1 MNDDDDKQ
9 GLLDLDD
16 QRLIFR
22 LRIDRIRIRLANQ
35 LVTNKWEEGPHQQSY
50 YEINISHFNTIF
62 TKEMSMTKTTSKT
75 IAVNLQS
82 A

>member
-35 LVTNKWEEGPHQQSY
+35 VVTNKWEEGAHQQSY

-62 TKEMSMTKTTSKT
+62 TKEMNLAKTTFKT